1 MPVAPGKRS
10 HALRNVAIGLL
21 LLGAAAFLFTR
32 LNDRVSF
39 KQDVLT
45 PSVFTVK
52 AASMSSFH
60 FTVDRP
66 AHVFGR
72 FQATGGDGNDIEAV
86 IADAGN
92 FEKWKNGQPAQV
104 MYQSDKV
111 TMGSIQVM
119 LSPGQY
125 DLAFNN
131 RFSSLA
137 DKTITASIVLN
148 H

>member
-1 MPVAPGKRS
+1 MPVAPQKKR
-10 HALRNVAIGLL
+10 AIRNVAVGLL
-21 LLGAAAFLFTR
+21 ILGAIAFVFTR

-52 AASMSSFH
+52 AGAMSSFH

-66 AHVFGR
+66 AHVYGR
-72 FQATGGDGNDIEAV
+72 FQAAGGNDNDIVAV
-86 IADAGN
+86 IADGDN
-92 FEKWKNGQPAQV
+92 FENWKNGRPARV
-104 MYQSDKV
+104 VYQSDRAAA
-111 TMGSIQVM
+111 GSMQVM
-119 LSPGQY
+119 LQPGEY

-131 RFSSLA
+131 RFAPLS

>member
-1 MPVAPGKRS
+1 M
-10 HALRNVAIGLL
+10 IGLL
-21 LLGAAAFLFTR
+21 LLGAMVFLYTR

-45 PSVFTVK
+45 PSVFTVG
-52 AASMSSFH
+52 AGSMSSFP

-72 FQATGGDGNDIEAV
+72 FQAAGGDGNDIEAL

-92 FEKWKNGQPAQV
+92 FANWKNGQPARV
-104 MYQSDKV
+104 IYQSNKV
-111 TMGSIQVM
+111 TAGSIEVM
-119 LSPGQY
+119 LPPGQY

-137 DKTITASIVLN
+137 AKTITASIVLN

>member
-1 MPVAPGKRS
+1 M
-10 HALRNVAIGLL
+10 IGLL
-21 LLGAAAFLFTR
+21 LLGAMAFLFTR

-39 KQDVLT
+39 KQDALT

-52 AASMSSFH
+52 AGSMSSFP

-72 FQATGGDGNDIEAV
+72 FQAAGGDGNDIEAV

-92 FEKWKNGQPAQV
+92 FANWQNGQPARV
-104 MYQSDKV
+104 VYQSDKV
-111 TMGSIQVM
+111 TAGSIEVM
-119 LSPGQY
+119 LGPGQY

-131 RFSSLA
+131 RFSLLA
-137 DKTITASIVLN
+137 DKSVTASIVLN